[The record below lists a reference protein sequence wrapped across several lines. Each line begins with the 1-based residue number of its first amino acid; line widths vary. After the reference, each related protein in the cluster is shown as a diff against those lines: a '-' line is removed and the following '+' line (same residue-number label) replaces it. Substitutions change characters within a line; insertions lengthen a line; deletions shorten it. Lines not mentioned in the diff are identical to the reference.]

1 MLTRQGHVLGRLL
14 VGWPRAAWTTTNMV
28 LLAIRVIWNLK
39 VSPAHTGPLQAARRR
54 CSKMAGAAERLDR
67 DPKAV
72 LKLVGRA
79 S

>member
-1 MLTRQGHVLGRLL
+1 
-14 VGWPRAAWTTTNMV
+14 MV